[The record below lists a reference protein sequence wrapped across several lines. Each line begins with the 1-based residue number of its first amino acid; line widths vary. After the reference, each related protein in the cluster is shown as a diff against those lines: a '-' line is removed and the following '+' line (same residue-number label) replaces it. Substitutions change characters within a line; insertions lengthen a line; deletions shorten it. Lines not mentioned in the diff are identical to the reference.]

1 MSSITLKNKILRY
14 FFLSISL
21 LFFVQPSFAED
32 KGQLI
37 NREILIKVKPD
48 YIALPEGEAEKI
60 PIGAARVRSTDL
72 RNLNEKYNAVW
83 IEKLYELQPRGVSV
97 EPLKIKGVKDSLVTQ
112 KQQAKKETVDLS
124 KILTKDAKKEFVERG
139 EVVIE
144 TKDIFSL
151 QFELKP
157 EIQIEDLLSD
167 YRAVDAVLYSE
178 AITRKSKDEKAKDD
192 TEKK

>member
-83 IEKLYELQPRGVSV
+83 IEKLYELQPKNAPL
-97 EPLKIKGVKDSLVTQ
+97 EPLKIKGVKGSLTTQ
-112 KQQAKKETVDLS
+112 KQVTKKETVDLS
-124 KILTKDAKKEFVERG
+124 KILTKDAKKESVEKG
-139 EVVIE
+139 EIVTE
-144 TKDIFSL
+144 TKDIFSI

-157 EIQIEDLLSD
+157 EIQIDDLLSE
-167 YRAVDAVLYSE
+167 YRAVDAVLYAE